1 MDFPHHSK
9 QSVLQTTLPV
19 TKYENEIE
27 TAEQSAAVTSVSA
40 QPIVTSL

>member
-9 QSVLQTTLPV
+9 QSVEETTLPS

-27 TAEQSAAVTSVSA
+27 TAEQSAAVTSVNA
-40 QPIVTSL
+40 LPIVTSL